1 MSAID
6 PHPEVPADLP
16 AEPTAAE
23 VVRSVLAAAKSLTLT
38 TEGHR
43 VELVGLHSVEAP
55 DRLLVRAPAGSH
67 LGHEVAHAP
76 GGDVAATVEFTDVAP
91 VAVPDRIRAKVV
103 LGGWLAAA
111 GESAGEH
118 FGTEPVALCFEVAL
132 VELEQGGRMV
142 DIDLDDLTRAE
153 PDPLAETE
161 AEMLTHLAG
170 AHGDAVELLSQ
181 LVDVRLLQGVTRV
194 DPLRLD
200 RYGVVL
206 RLQRAGGSRD
216 VRLPFPARLRNPAH
230 AVVQIQTLLARA
242 RTCPRR
248 HHPRTRM

>member
-1 MSAID
+1 MPAID
-6 PHPEVPADLP
+6 SHAEVP

-43 VELVGLHSVEAP
+43 VELVGLHSLEAP
-55 DRLLVRAPAGSH
+55 GHLLLNVPVECH
-67 LGHEVAHAP
+67 LGDEVARAP
-76 GGDVAATVEFTDVAP
+76 GGDLAATVEFTDVAP
-91 VAVPDRIRAKVV
+91 VAVPDRIRAQVV
-103 LGGWLAAA
+103 LGGWLGMADDHP
-111 GESAGEH
+111 GEES
-118 FGTEPVALCFEVAL
+118 VALRFEPAL
-132 VELEQGGRMV
+132 VELDRAGRSDDV
-142 DIDLDDLTRAE
+142 DLDDLALAE

-170 AHGDAVELLSQ
+170 AHGETVELLSQ

-200 RYGVVL
+200 RYGIVL
-206 RLQRAGGSRD
+206 RLQRAGGLRD

-242 RTCPRR
+242 RTCPRS
-248 HHPRTRM
+248 HHPRTRRM

>member
-6 PHPEVPADLP
+6 PHPEAPADLP

-55 DRLLVRAPAGSH
+55 GRLLVRAPAGSH
-67 LGHEVAHAP
+67 LGHEVACAP

-91 VAVPDRIRAKVV
+91 VAVSDRIRAKVV
-103 LGGWLAAA
+103 LGGWLAPA
-111 GESAGEH
+111 GDH
-118 FGTEPVALCFEVAL
+118 PGTEAAALYFEAAL
-132 VELEQGGRMV
+132 VELEQGGRTV

-170 AHGDAVELLSQ
+170 AHGDTVELLSQ

-200 RYGVVL
+200 RYGIVL
-206 RLQRAGGSRD
+206 RLQRGGGSRD

-242 RTCPRR
+242 RACPRR
-248 HHPRTRM
+248 NHPRTRM

>member
-6 PHPEVPADLP
+6 PHPEVPAAHT

-23 VVRSVLAAAKSLTLT
+23 AVRSVLASAKSLTLT

-55 DRLLVRAPAGSH
+55 DRLLLTVPAESH
-67 LGHEVAHAP
+67 LGDEVARAP
-76 GGDVAATVEFTDVAP
+76 GGDLAATVEFTDVAP
-91 VAVPDRIRAKVV
+91 VAVPDRVRAKVV
-103 LGGWLAAA
+103 LGGWLAPAA
-111 GESAGEH
+111 DRS
-118 FGTEPVALCFEVAL
+118 GTEVALCFEAAL
-132 VELEQGGRMV
+132 VELEQGGRTV
-142 DIDLDDLTRAE
+142 DVDLDDLTRAE

-170 AHGDAVELLSQ
+170 AHGDTVELLSQ

-200 RYGVVL
+200 RYGIVL
-206 RLQRAGGSRD
+206 RLQRTGGRRD

-248 HHPRTRM
+248 HHPRTRR

>member
-23 VVRSVLAAAKSLTLT
+23 AVRSVLTAATSLTLT

-43 VELVGLHSVEAP
+43 VELAGLHSVEAP
-55 DRLLVRAPAGSH
+55 GRLLLAAPAASH
-67 LGHEVAHAP
+67 LGDEVARAP
-76 GGDVAATVEFTDVAP
+76 GGDVTATVEFTDVAP
-91 VAVPDRIRAKVV
+91 VAVPDRVRAKVV
-103 LGGWLAAA
+103 LGGWLGPAA
-111 GESAGEH
+111 GPP
-118 FGTEPVALCFEVAL
+118 GTDAALCFETAL
-132 VELEQGGRMV
+132 VELEQGGRTIGV
-142 DIDLDDLTRAE
+142 DLEDLVRAE

-170 AHGDAVELLSQ
+170 AHGDTVELLAQ

-200 RYGVVL
+200 RYGIVL
-206 RLQRAGGSRD
+206 RLQRTGGRRD
-216 VRLPFPARLRNPAH
+216 VRLPFPVRLRNPAH

-248 HHPRTRM
+248 QHPRTRR

>member
-6 PHPEVPADLP
+6 PHPEVP

-55 DRLLVRAPAGSH
+55 GRLLLNVPAESH
-67 LGHEVAHAP
+67 LGDEVARAP
-76 GGDVAATVEFTDVAP
+76 GGDVAATVAFTDVAP
-91 VAVPDRIRAKVV
+91 VAVPDRVRAKVV
-103 LGGWLAAA
+103 LGGWL
-111 GESAGEH
+111 GPVTDQP
-118 FGTEPVALCFEVAL
+118 GTALCFETAL
-132 VELEQGGRMV
+132 VELEQGGRTV
-142 DIDLDDLTRAE
+142 DVELDDLTRAE

-170 AHGDAVELLSQ
+170 AHGDTVELLSQ

-194 DPLRLD
+194 DPMRLD
-200 RYGVVL
+200 RYGIVL

-248 HHPRTRM
+248 YPRTRM